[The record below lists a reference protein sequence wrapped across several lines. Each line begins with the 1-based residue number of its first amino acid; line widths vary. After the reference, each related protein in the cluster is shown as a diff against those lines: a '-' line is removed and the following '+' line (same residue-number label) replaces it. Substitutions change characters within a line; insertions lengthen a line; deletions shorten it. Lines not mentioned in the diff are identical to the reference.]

1 MNVKANAKTACF
13 SRPDLVTA
21 AYYNAAYIKANT
33 QVLQFYSLHPG
44 CVQDSFFFAYDSR
57 PELYTSKLAITISIF
72 IIIMAIVKVVLKIIR
87 KEIKRVGREFYENN

>member
-1 MNVKANAKTACF
+1 MNVKANTKTSCF

-33 QVLQFYSLHPG
+33 QVLQFASRL
-44 CVQDSFFFAYDSR
+44 CARFVFFAYDSR